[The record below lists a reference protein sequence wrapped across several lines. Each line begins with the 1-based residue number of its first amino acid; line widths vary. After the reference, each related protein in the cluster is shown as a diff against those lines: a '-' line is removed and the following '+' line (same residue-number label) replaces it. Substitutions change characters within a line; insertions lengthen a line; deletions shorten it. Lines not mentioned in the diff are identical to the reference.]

1 MHLPDLTAQDSDQ
14 LLAPPNAMTIVAL
27 ERQNLHEKIAR
38 LRALRE
44 AAEAQKEPAETKRA
58 PQAHRWIPA

>member
-1 MHLPDLTAQDSDQ
+1 MIITDVFAEDGRQV
-14 LLAPPNAMTIVAL
+14 LAPLNAMTIVAL